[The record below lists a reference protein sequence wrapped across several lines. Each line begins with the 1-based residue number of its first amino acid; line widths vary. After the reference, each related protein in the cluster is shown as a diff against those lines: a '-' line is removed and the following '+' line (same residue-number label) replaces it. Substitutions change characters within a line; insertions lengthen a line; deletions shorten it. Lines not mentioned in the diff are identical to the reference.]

1 MSIGL
6 PKPRAWGESV
16 QPPLP
21 VDQQQQQVAAPQQQA
36 PQRQARRGRPEQQAQ
51 QQGDAV
57 DPKIQLM
64 IAKDV
69 AKRVHESVEGG
80 DEPEEF
86 VTKMLSGGYPPMI
99 IQAIAGMSDD
109 EVLAGIKQAEPNSAG
124 TTPRG
129 QRFVHAALAAL
140 RAAI

>member
-1 MSIGL
+1 M
-6 PKPRAWGESV
+6 
-16 QPPLP
+16 
-21 VDQQQQQVAAPQQQA
+21 
-36 PQRQARRGRPEQQAQ
+36 
-51 QQGDAV
+51 
-57 DPKIQLM
+57 DPKLQMLI
-64 IAKDV
+64 KEV

-86 VTKMLSGGYPPMI
+86 VQKMLGGNVPPVI
-99 IQAIAGMSDD
+99 IQTIAGMTDE
-109 EVLAGIKQAEPNSAG
+109 EVLAGIKAAEPNSAG